1 MAVDKKLGLNVQ
13 STGNDMDQDIDED
26 ATFEQNAM
34 RFKNSI
40 KSKQRVMMELKIMHY
55 FIDQQKEKK
64 LPSRES
70 VEYNDTKFLVTALRN
85 LHSSDHCT
93 NCFKKDFECRE

>member
-1 MAVDKKLGLNVQ
+1 MAVDKKLGLKQ

-26 ATFEQNAM
+26 ATSEQNTIW
-34 RFKNSI
+34 FKNSI
-40 KSKQRVMMELKIMHY
+40 KSKQRVMMELKIID

-64 LPSRES
+64 VPSRES
-70 VEYNDTKFLVTALRN
+70 VKYNDTKFLVTALRN

-93 NCFKKDFECRE
+93 NCFKKDFE